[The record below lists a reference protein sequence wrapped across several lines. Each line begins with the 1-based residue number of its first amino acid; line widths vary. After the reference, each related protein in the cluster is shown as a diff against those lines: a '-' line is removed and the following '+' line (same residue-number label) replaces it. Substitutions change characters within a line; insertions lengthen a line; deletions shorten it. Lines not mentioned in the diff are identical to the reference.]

1 MVSYVIQTVMGI
13 IGSVGFAVLFG
24 IYDRKLLWIAVG
36 GGAGWAVY
44 LVCVAGGQSKFT
56 GLFVSAL
63 FVAACSEIFSRVLK
77 APVIMLLVP
86 MLIPEIPGGDL
97 YYTMYYLVQGDYA
110 EFGSYANQ
118 VLIEAGAIALG
129 IILASYAA
137 KLTVSVHI
145 HAKQYVLRKEKKNGE
160 KCYKK

>member
-1 MVSYVIQTVMGI
+1 M
-13 IGSVGFAVLFG
+13 
-24 IYDRKLLWIAVG
+24 
-36 GGAGWAVY
+36 
-44 LVCVAGGQSKFT
+44 
-56 GLFVSAL
+56 
-63 FVAACSEIFSRVLK
+63 AACSEIFSRVLK

-137 KLTVSVHI
+137 KLTVSVHV
-145 HAKQYVLRKEKKNGE
+145 HEKQYVLRKEKKNGE

>member
-97 YYTMYYLVQGDYA
+97 YYAMYDLVQRNFAD
-110 EFGSYANQ
+110 FGNSANK
-118 VLIEAGAIALG
+118 VLVEAGAIALG
-129 IILASYAA
+129 IILASYIA
-137 KLTVSVHI
+137 KFVRNIRI
-145 HAKQYVLRKEKKNGE
+145 HMGGRTL
-160 KCYKK
+160 